1 MRNTLLLCV
10 VGAINA
16 LVPDGSASQRI
27 KPQKV
32 ATLEPPR
39 VAALPKLQSLPRT
52 GGVAVEAQLAR
63 LTRDP
68 QELLEAVVGLPGPET
83 SYDRDTL
90 VDFWARRPE
99 KVVKRVFDFLNA
111 FRRTRKAWSDADGD
125 RGSILR
131 AELANL
137 GPVAVKLGQ
146 TLSQR
151 PDILPEDVCEAL
163 KGLQT
168 QNLPFPDD
176 EAFQVIAEDYGAP
189 GSLAPGH
196 PFAHGDANAKPLFA
210 EFGHTSVAAASLGQ
224 VYKARTWDGRDI
236 AVKVQRPDAM
246 RRCLL
251 DGAVIILALKALQ
264 GRYWNGDLLAI
275 FDETAGGVIE
285 ELDFRREAINA
296 KTFGESIAWLGYA
309 RVPETLPELTTR
321 RALAME
327 WIEGRHLQGLEPE
340 EAARMTYMAVEAV
353 TAGLCL
359 TGLVHADPH
368 EGNIM
373 LADNGDLVFLD
384 FGLMSRVDADIC
396 EAFAAV

>member
-1 MRNTLLLCV
+1 MYRRT
-10 VGAINA
+10 
-16 LVPDGSASQRI
+16 
-27 KPQKV
+27 
-32 ATLEPPR
+32 PPRSRGLRRR
-39 VAALPKLQSLPRT
+39 VAALAEERDALLANAEKRISSLT
-52 GGVAVEAQLAR
+52 EQLAR

-131 AELANL
+131 TELANL

-163 KGLQT
+163 KGVQT

-189 GSLAPGH
+189 GLLAPGH

-224 VYKARTWDGRDI
+224 VYKARTWEGRDI

-246 RRCLL
+246 RRWLW
-251 DGAVIILALKALQ
+251 DGAVISLALKALQ

-275 FDETAGGVIE
+275 FDLVAGGIV
-285 ELDFRREAINA
+285 
-296 KTFGESIAWLGYA
+296 A
-309 RVPETLPELTTR
+309 RC
-321 RALAME
+321 A
-327 WIEGRHLQGLEPE
+327 QS
-340 EAARMTYMAVEAV
+340 
-353 TAGLCL
+353 
-359 TGLVHADPH
+359 
-368 EGNIM
+368 
-373 LADNGDLVFLD
+373 
-384 FGLMSRVDADIC
+384 FGLARLGELIHCSMTSGRDQAESR
-396 EAFAAV
+396 

>member
-1 MRNTLLLCV
+1 MRTTLFLCACSAV
-10 VGAINA
+10 TA
-16 LVPDGSASQRI
+16 LVPDGSASQRT

-39 VAALPKLQSLPRT
+39 VAAPPTLKTTLAPRT
-52 GGVAVEAQLAR
+52 LKTTLARRPGLAAVEAQLAR

-68 QELLEAVVGLPGPET
+68 QELLEAVVGLPGPAT

-111 FRRTRKAWSDADGD
+111 FRRTRKAWSAADGD

-131 AELANL
+131 TELANL

-176 EAFQVIAEDYGAP
+176 EAFQVIAEDYNAP
-189 GSLAPGH
+189 GPLAPGH
-196 PFAHGDANAKPLFA
+196 PFDHGDANAKPLFA

-236 AVKVQRPDAM
+236 ACSRV
-246 RRCLL
+246 C
-251 DGAVIILALKALQ
+251 Q
-264 GRYWNGDLLAI
+264 G
-275 FDETAGGVIE
+275 
-285 ELDFRREAINA
+285 
-296 KTFGESIAWLGYA
+296 
-309 RVPETLPELTTR
+309 
-321 RALAME
+321 
-327 WIEGRHLQGLEPE
+327 
-340 EAARMTYMAVEAV
+340 
-353 TAGLCL
+353 
-359 TGLVHADPH
+359 
-368 EGNIM
+368 
-373 LADNGDLVFLD
+373 D
-384 FGLMSRVDADIC
+384 FGLTSRRWREVNTTL
-396 EAFAAV
+396 

>member
-1 MRNTLLLCV
+1 MRNALVLCACYAV
-10 VGAINA
+10 TA
-16 LVPDGSASQRI
+16 LVPDGSASQRT

-39 VAALPKLQSLPRT
+39 VAAPPTLKTTLARRPGLA
-52 GGVAVEAQLAR
+52 AVEAQLAR

-111 FRRTRKAWSDADGD
+111 FRRTRKAWSAEGAD
-125 RGSILR
+125 RGSVLR
-131 AELANL
+131 TELANL

-176 EAFQVIAEDYGAP
+176 EAFCVIAEDYGAP
-189 GSLAPGH
+189 GPLAPGH

-210 EFGHTSVAAASLGQ
+210 EFGNVSVA
-224 VYKARTWDGRDI
+224 T
-236 AVKVQRPDAM
+236 
-246 RRCLL
+246 C
-251 DGAVIILALKALQ
+251 
-264 GRYWNGDLLAI
+264 
-275 FDETAGGVIE
+275 
-285 ELDFRREAINA
+285 
-296 KTFGESIAWLGYA
+296 
-309 RVPETLPELTTR
+309 
-321 RALAME
+321 
-327 WIEGRHLQGLEPE
+327 
-340 EAARMTYMAVEAV
+340 VE
-353 TAGLCL
+353 
-359 TGLVHADPH
+359 
-368 EGNIM
+368 IKQ
-373 LADNGDLVFLD
+373 
-384 FGLMSRVDADIC
+384 
-396 EAFAAV
+396 